1 MADLTENRNISK
13 QEINSLKQVAI
24 NVKLIKKSTD
34 II

>member
-1 MADLTENRNISK
+1 MADLIENRNISK
-13 QEINSLKQVAI
+13 QEINGLKQVAL